1 MLLQIYLAVGLEGD
15 DFRLTLEMKAGEFNE
30 AYITASESPLK
41 EPPLTPPAEGNS
53 MRLTSRLLSPPSAGG
68 G

>member
-30 AYITASESPLK
+30 AYITASESPLCGRG
-41 EPPLTPPAEGNS
+41 L
-53 MRLTSRLLSPPSAGG
+53 GG
-68 G
+68 GSEGARGRLS